1 MIRDISK
8 KSGVIVGRCA
18 DYILKDSK
26 NIYKIFLYS
35 DMKNKIKRATKYYG
49 VDKKDASTIISKV
62 DKQREKHYKYYTN
75 RNWREFD
82 NYDFAINVDTLGVEK
97 TAILIKNIILKK

>member
-62 DKQREKHYKYYTN
+62 DKQREKHYKFYTN
-75 RNWREFD
+75 RNWKDFS
-82 NYDFAINVDTLGVEK
+82 NYDLIINVDSQGVEK
-97 TAILIKNIILKK
+97 TAEYIKNYLEMI